1 MRNKVFYLWSCILL
15 LSLTLGL
22 GNSAYAQNIQQ
33 KRWILNNQSIDFTV
47 DPPLVVSGLPQF
59 PGIGISD
66 GPANGV
72 HDAQGNLL
80 FYVDSDKVIRNK
92 FGSPIGAGQPSLGL
106 TPSLGSELCIVP
118 VPETNCCS
126 MMN

>member
-1 MRNKVFYLWSCILL
+1 MKRTIYFKFWLAILFYLVNNL
-15 LSLTLGL
+15 
-22 GNSAYAQNIQQ
+22 NAQNIQQ
-33 KRWILNNQSIDFTV
+33 KRWVIRNQSIDFTV
-47 DPPLVVSGLPQF
+47 DPPIVVSGLPQF
-59 PGIGISD
+59 TGIGISD

>member
-1 MRNKVFYLWSCILL
+1 MKKKFYLSLFSLLFMGSIL
-15 LSLTLGL
+15 T
-22 GNSAYAQNIQQ
+22 AQNIQQ
-33 KRWILNNQSIDFTV
+33 KRWVIRNQSIDFTV
-47 DPPLVVSGLPQF
+47 DPPIVVSGLPQF